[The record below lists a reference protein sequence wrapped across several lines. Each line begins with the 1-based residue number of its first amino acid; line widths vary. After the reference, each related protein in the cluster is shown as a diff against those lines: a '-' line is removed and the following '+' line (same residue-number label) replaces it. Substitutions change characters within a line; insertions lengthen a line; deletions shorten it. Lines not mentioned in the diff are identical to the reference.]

1 LIIPKWGRGGASHSP
16 HQHEKKEKKHR
27 ERYWPASIIFQTH
40 TMQIRIQRKKSIEE
54 MEIKKKYFKTISG
67 VVSIFFFVG
76 EFLNN
81 HFLNFS
87 PFELE
92 NNIFLFKKGGG
103 CCSKK
108 KEKKTGQHKQLPFLP
123 FVLFYSSP
131 LP

>member
-1 LIIPKWGRGGASHSP
+1 
-16 HQHEKKEKKHR
+16 
-27 ERYWPASIIFQTH
+27 
-40 TMQIRIQRKKSIEE
+40 